1 MCGLLEAF
9 EGRRRH
15 GGLLGNEQDDKI
27 NDGTFKFW
35 LPKLTD
41 GKEDGIFAGGEKDV
55 GLSDDFSQPFFRLL
69 VSLENLEV

>member
-9 EGRRRH
+9 EGRRRY
-15 GGLLGNEQDDKI
+15 GGLLGNNQDDR
-27 NDGTFKFW
+27 

-55 GLSDDFSQPFFRLL
+55 GLSDDFSQPFF
-69 VSLENLEV
+69 